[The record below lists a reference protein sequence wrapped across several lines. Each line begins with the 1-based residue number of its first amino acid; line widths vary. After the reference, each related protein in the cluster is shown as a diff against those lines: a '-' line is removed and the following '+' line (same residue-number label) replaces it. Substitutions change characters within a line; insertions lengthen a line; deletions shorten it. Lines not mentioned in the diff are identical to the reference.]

1 MFEEHAFY
9 CMKCGHRGIPL
20 ARRTSHQHERF
31 HRKKLYCPYC
41 KEEVNHIECKNEADI
56 EEFLK
61 NFNEGVYA
69 NEVEDSVAH
78 CRSTW
83 KW

>member
-9 CMKCGHRGIPL
+9 CMKCGRKGIPL
-20 ARRTSHQHERF
+20 ARRTSHQHGRF

-41 KEEVNHIECKNEADI
+41 KEEVNHIECKNEIDV

-61 NFNEGVYA
+61 NFNEGVYE

-78 CRSTW
+78 CRNTW

>member
-9 CMKCGHRGIPL
+9 CMKCGRKGIPL
-20 ARRTSHQHERF
+20 ARRTSHQHGRF

-41 KEEVNHIECKNEADI
+41 KEEVNHIECKNETDI

-78 CRSTW
+78 CRSAW